1 MEDLLKTFTIPDNTT
16 MEEHSI
22 VTTGGAIIGNH
33 TVMGFGIIANSVI
46 AGERV
51 RINGNVIGTEEVRI
65 DMWSQ
70 VNGDVRTK
78 NDAYIGEFV
87 SINGRLIVGK
97 DLDIGKN
104 VKIDKGYEARGWIVV
119 RNPIPVIIYIF
130 LYLTELIRMGKDEEV
145 DNALKNLFSDESDDL
160 EEDKL
165 LIIPSG
171 SKIDLE
177 SIKVPDKA
185 VIGSGC
191 RMMGNIRASSIVMGS
206 NNTLFGS
213 IKTTNEIVIGE
224 SNTIHGNLVT
234 RGDVRINKN
243 SHILGEI
250 NGGKVMIHEEARVDG
265 AMRAANGVIIIRD
278 EMEEE
283 YKTGGLLD
291 MVPEPAV
298 SKETKVTPDKIKAD
312 EKVPGKAVD
321 KATTTGSV
329 TRMETGAPEA
339 VSYDIPAKRMTTA
352 VRLGDIIKPVPAK
365 KKTTTKTTADK
376 EKPTTSTTG
385 DKKKTTTSITAD
397 KKKPTTS
404 TTAYKEKPTTSTTAD
419 KEKPTTS
426 TTADKEKPTASTTAY
441 KEKPTAST
449 TADKEKPTASTTA
462 DKEKPTTST
471 TADKEKPTIRTTSAE
486 KETTTKKKTIAKK
499 TAAKKKTTTKKAAA
513 KEKTSAAENSTSKK
527 TVKKKTGTKKKPAA
541 KKKTTKKT
549 TKES

>member
-87 SINGRLIVGK
+87 NIDGRLIVGK

-104 VKIDKGYEARGWIVV
+104 VKINGGYEARGWLVV
-119 RNPIPVIIYIF
+119 RNPIPVVIYIF
-130 LYLTELIRMGKDEEV
+130 LYLTELMRMGKDEEV

-191 RMMGNIRASSIVMGS
+191 RMMGNIRASSMVMGS

-224 SNTIHGNLVT
+224 GNTIHGNLVT

-298 SKETKVTPDKIKAD
+298 SKETKVTPDTIKAD

-329 TRMETGAPEA
+329 TRMETGEPEA

-352 VRLGDIIKPVPAK
+352 IRLGDIIKPGPAK
-365 KKTTTKTTADK
+365 KKTTTSTTADKNKPTTRTTTDKKKTTTRTTADK
-376 EKPTTSTTG
+376 EKT
-385 DKKKTTTSITAD
+385 ITR
-397 KKKPTTS
+397 
-404 TTAYKEKPTTSTTAD
+404 TTA
-419 KEKPTTS
+419 
-426 TTADKEKPTASTTAY
+426 
-441 KEKPTAST
+441 
-449 TADKEKPTASTTA
+449 
-462 DKEKPTTST
+462 
-471 TADKEKPTIRTTSAE
+471 AE
-486 KETTTKKKTIAKK
+486 KETTAKKETKTKKTE
-499 TAAKKKTTTKKAAA
+499 AKKKTTTKKAAA
-513 KEKTSAAENSTSKK
+513 KEKTSAAENSTGKK
-527 TVKKKTGTKKKPAA
+527 TVKKKTATKKKPAA

>member
-33 TVMGFGIIANSVI
+33 TDMGFGIIADSVI

-51 RINGNVIGTEEVRI
+51 RINGNIIGTEEVRI

-87 SINGRLIVGK
+87 NIDGRLVVGK

-104 VKIDKGYEARGWIVV
+104 VKINQGYEARGWIVI
-119 RNPIPVIIYIF
+119 RNPIPVVIYIF
-130 LYLTELIRMGKDEEV
+130 LYLTELLRMGKDEEV
-145 DNALKNLFSDESDDL
+145 DNALENLFSDENDDL
-160 EEDKL
+160 DVDKL

-191 RMMGNIRASSIVMGS
+191 RMMGNIRASSIVMGN

-224 SNTIHGNLVT
+224 GNTIHGNLVT

-312 EKVPGKAVD
+312 ETGPGKAVD

-329 TRMETGAPEA
+329 TRMETRAPEA

-352 VRLGDIIKPVPAK
+352 IRLGDIIKSGPAK
-365 KKTTTKTTADK
+365 KKTTIR
-376 EKPTTSTTG
+376 
-385 DKKKTTTSITAD
+385 TTTD

-404 TTAYKEKPTTSTTAD
+404 TTADKEKPTTKTTAD

-426 TTADKEKPTASTTAY
+426 TTADKEKPTTRTTA
-441 KEKPTAST
+441 T
-449 TADKEKPTASTTA
+449 
-462 DKEKPTTST
+462 
-471 TADKEKPTIRTTSAE
+471 E
-486 KETTTKKKTIAKK
+486 KETTTNKKTTAKNTATSEKTKPKK

-513 KEKTSAAENSTSKK
+513 KEKTSAAENSTGKK

-549 TKES
+549 TK